1 MRFSLMCHRTDK
13 SVRLKRNKT
22 MNCKNSGH
30 LTSLSHIKHN
40 ISFQSKNKAVLTL
53 TEVVTC

>member
-1 MRFSLMCHRTDK
+1 MCFSLMCHRTDK

-30 LTSLSHIKHN
+30 LTSLCHIKH